1 MESPTKSPSYIE
13 GPSATKGAASPPSKA
28 EDTHSLLSV
37 EQRNRPGHTNAL
49 VLIKDLLYCQ
59 NKPIRS

>member
-13 GPSATKGAASPPSKA
+13 GSSATKGAATPSKV